1 LILLHTKKALKEM
14 DIEHIPDDVEGL
26 NKMQTTMIE
35 GALAINDYK
44 TSDIMTNFSKVFVLP
59 FDSILDD
66 KLIKRIK
73 EIGFSRIPLC

>member
-1 LILLHTKKALKEM
+1 M

>member
-1 LILLHTKKALKEM
+1 M
-14 DIEHIPDDVEGL
+14 DIEHIPGDVEGL

-44 TSDIMTNFSKVFVLP
+44 TADIMTDFSKVFVLP
-59 FDSILDD
+59 FDSILDE
-66 KLIKRIK
+66 KLVIRIK